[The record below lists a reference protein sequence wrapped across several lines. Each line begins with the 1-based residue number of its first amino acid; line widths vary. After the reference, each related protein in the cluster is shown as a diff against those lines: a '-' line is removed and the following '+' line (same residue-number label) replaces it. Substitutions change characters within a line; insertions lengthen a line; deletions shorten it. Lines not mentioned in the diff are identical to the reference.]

1 MNRLLQGDV
10 GTGKTVVALATAL
23 IHIASGKQVALMAP
37 TEILA
42 QQHYA
47 TISHLMP
54 SSVRCALL
62 TGSTTGAQREALYAG
77 LAGGDLD
84 LVVGTHALIEDSVS
98 FRNLGYII
106 IDEQHRFGVEQRA
119 QLRTKGN
126 DTDLLVM
133 TATPIPRSL
142 SMTVFGDMDISSIK
156 SRPADRQSVKTLS
169 FPESRLPG
177 VYNSLEKY
185 ISQGR
190 QIFYVLPLIEDS
202 EKVDLKSAVAVY
214 EKLRGTIFTHRSVA
228 LLHGRMK
235 QKEKDDVMT
244 RFRNREIDILVS
256 TTVIEVGI
264 DVPNASVIV
273 IEHAERFGLS
283 QLHQLRGRV
292 GRGEYISFCVLIH
305 PDNISEESRK
315 RIDLMVSTD
324 DGFSIAEEDLKIRGA
339 GEFTGSR
346 QHGMSEFEFTDLAGD
361 IDIITAARD
370 EARAAVS
377 GIQDIKKAVDE
388 CNSCTYNGLISGI
401 RTKRILEILS

>member
-1 MNRLLQGDV
+1 MTLF
-10 GTGKTVVALATAL
+10 
-23 IHIASGKQVALMAP
+23 
-37 TEILA
+37 
-42 QQHYA
+42 
-47 TISHLMP
+47 
-54 SSVRCALL
+54 
-62 TGSTTGAQREALYAG
+62 
-77 LAGGDLD
+77 GDL
-84 LVVGTHALIEDSVS
+84 
-98 FRNLGYII
+98 
-106 IDEQHRFGVEQRA
+106 
-119 QLRTKGN
+119 
-126 DTDLLVM
+126 
-133 TATPIPRSL
+133 
-142 SMTVFGDMDISSIK
+142 DISSIR
-156 SRPADRQSVKTLS
+156 SRPAHRQSVETLA

-214 EKLRGTIFTHRSVA
+214 EKLQGTIFTHRRVA

-235 QKEKDDVMT
+235 QKEKDSVMKG
-244 RFRNREIDILVS
+244 FRKGEIDMLVS

-292 GRGEYISFCVLIH
+292 GRGEYRSFCVLIH
-305 PDNISEESRK
+305 PDSISEESRK

-324 DGFSIAEEDLKIRGA
+324 DGLTIAEEDLKLRGA
-339 GEFTGSR
+339 GHLTGSR
-346 QHGMSEFEFTDLAGD
+346 QHGLSEFEFTDLAGD
-361 IDIITAARD
+361 IDIIKAARD

-377 GIQDIKKAVDE
+377 GLQDIKKAVDE
-388 CNSCTYNGLISGI
+388 CSSRTYNGLISGI